1 MAVLTV
7 CVSASILLFYD
18 VLGSDKHAEYATL
31 LMHTKESRRSIFA
44 IRELPKCFISV

>member
-18 VLGSDKHAEYATL
+18 VLGIVMPVNFLVISMQNMQLFMYAYEGEP
-31 LMHTKESRRSIFA
+31 TKY
-44 IRELPKCFISV
+44 LCD